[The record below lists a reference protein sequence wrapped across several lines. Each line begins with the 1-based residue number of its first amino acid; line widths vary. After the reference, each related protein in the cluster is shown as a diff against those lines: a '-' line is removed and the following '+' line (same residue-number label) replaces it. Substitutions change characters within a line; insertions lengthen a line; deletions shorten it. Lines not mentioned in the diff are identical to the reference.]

1 MSGQHDPSP
10 PLPAARGRRRRAP
23 AEIAVLVH
31 RRVLARRIAQSG
43 RTREQIVADTGWR
56 ESRLLHLLDP
66 IGPMKYEDLFAVL
79 ELIGVARE
87 VFFEEVCQVLAAL
100 EGDQG

>member
-1 MSGQHDPSP
+1 MSAQV
-10 PLPAARGRRRRAP
+10 PAARGRRQWTP

-43 RTREQIVADTGWR
+43 RTRRQIIAETSWR

-66 IGPMKYEDLFAVL
+66 IGPMKYEDLITVL
-79 ELIGVARE
+79 GVIGVSCE
-87 VFFEEVCQVLAAL
+87 VFFEEVCQVLDAL
-100 EGDQG
+100 EGDRV